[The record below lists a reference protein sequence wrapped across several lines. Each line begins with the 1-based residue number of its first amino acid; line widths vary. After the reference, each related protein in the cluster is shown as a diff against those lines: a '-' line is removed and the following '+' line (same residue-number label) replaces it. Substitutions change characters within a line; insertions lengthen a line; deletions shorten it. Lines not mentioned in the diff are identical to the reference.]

1 VWQAAMMLR
10 MEDATGLN
18 LTALR
23 FLSPLVSHIRM
34 NLLEFFSVFN
44 GHSHRH
50 LWQAANVRRDIPPRV
65 DPCPGHKSE
74 MVRTSSIQLCPRKPK

>member
-1 VWQAAMMLR
+1 MMSR

-23 FLSPLVSHIRM
+23 FPSPLASYIRM

-44 GHSHRH
+44 HSHRH
-50 LWQAANVRRDIPPRV
+50 LWQAANVRRDIAT
-65 DPCPGHKSE
+65 
-74 MVRTSSIQLCPRKPK
+74 TSGPVSRSQT

>member
-1 VWQAAMMLR
+1 

-23 FLSPLVSHIRM
+23 FPSPLARYIKM

-44 GHSHRH
+44 GHSRRH
-50 LWQAANVRRDIPPRV
+50 LWQATNVRRDLPLRGSPSVQARV
-65 DPCPGHKSE
+65 
-74 MVRTSSIQLCPRKPK
+74 